1 MDAGTIHDEHRTILG
16 QVRELSEDLEGYEV
30 EKRADQFA
38 WKVRDLGLKLKRH
51 FQGERECLYGRLLRE
66 GDAVTRSLTQVCITD
81 ARAAEEELDGY
92 LRQWM
97 VPLHI
102 QRDPLGFRM
111 ATRTL
116 LRCVGRRTGR
126 EERELLPR
134 LRELEGRLQA
144 HRPGATC
151 A

>member
-1 MDAGTIHDEHRTILG
+1 MDATLIHDEHRSILG
-16 QVRELSEDLEGYEV
+16 QVRDLSEDLEGYEV

-38 WKVRDLGLKLKRH
+38 WKVRDLGMKLKRH
-51 FQGERECLYGRLLRE
+51 FQGEREGLYGRLLRE
-66 GDAVTRSLTQVCITD
+66 GDAVTRQLTQKALSE
-81 ARAAEEELDGY
+81 ARMAEEELEGF

-97 VPLHI
+97 LPQAI
-102 QRDPLGFRM
+102 QRDPLGFRT

-116 LRCVGRRTGR
+116 LRCVGRRTGV

-134 LRELEGRLQA
+134 LRELDARAAQQ
-144 HRPGATC
+144 PGAVI

>member
-1 MDAGTIHDEHRTILG
+1 MDATLIHDEHRSILA
-16 QVRELSEDLEGYEV
+16 QVRDLSEDLEGYEV

-38 WKVRDLGLKLKRH
+38 WKVRDLGMKLKRH
-51 FQGERECLYGRLLRE
+51 FQGEREGLYGRLLRD
-66 GDAVTRSLTQVCITD
+66 GDAVTRQLTQKSLSE
-81 ARAAEEELDGY
+81 ARMAEEALEGF

-97 VPLHI
+97 LPQAI
-102 QRDPLGFRM
+102 QRDPQGFKT

-116 LRCVGRRTGR
+116 LRCVGRRTGV

-134 LRELEGRLQA
+134 LRELDAARGL
-144 HRPGATC
+144 PLGAVT

>member
-66 GDAVTRSLTQVCITD
+66 GDAVTRSLTQLCITD
-81 ARAAEEELDGY
+81 AQAAEEELDGY

-102 QRDPLGFRM
+102 QRDPQGFRT

-134 LRELEGRLQA
+134 LRELESRFHAQQ
-144 HRPGATC
+144 PGATC

>member
-1 MDAGTIHDEHRTILG
+1 MDATTIHDEHRTILG
-16 QVRELSEDLEGYEV
+16 QVRDLSEDLEGYEV

-38 WKVRDLGLKLKRH
+38 WKVRDLGLRLKQH
-51 FQGERECLYGRLLRE
+51 FRGEREGLYGRLARE
-66 GDAVTRSLTQVCITD
+66 GDAVTRSLVQVCLSE

-102 QRDPLGFRM
+102 QRDPEGFRM

-134 LRELEGRLQA
+134 LKELEAKVAAQQA
-144 HRPGATC
+144 RA
-151 A
+151 AFA

>member
-1 MDAGTIHDEHRTILG
+1 MDSATIHDEHRTILG
-16 QVRELSEDLEGYEV
+16 RVRDLSEDLEGYEV

-38 WKVRDLGLKLKRH
+38 WKVRDLGLKLKQH
-51 FQGERECLYGRLLRE
+51 FQGERNSLYGRLLRE
-66 GDAVTRSLTQVCITD
+66 GDAVTRSLTQICITE
-81 ARAAEEELDGY
+81 AKAAEEELDGY
-92 LRQWM
+92 LRHWM

-102 QRDPLGFRM
+102 QRDPEGFRM

-134 LRELEGRLQA
+134 LKELEARALA
-144 HRPGATC
+144 HPGSVYA
-151 A
+151 

>member
-1 MDAGTIHDEHRTILG
+1 MDSAVIHDEHRTILG
-16 QVRELSEDLEGYEV
+16 RVRDLSEDLEGFEV

-38 WKVRDLGLKLKRH
+38 WKVRDLGLKLKQH
-51 FQGERECLYGRLLRE
+51 FQGERNSLYGRLLRE
-66 GDAVTRSLTQVCITD
+66 GDAVTRSLTQICITE
-81 ARAAEEELDGY
+81 AKAAEEELDGY

-102 QRDPLGFRM
+102 QRDPEGFRM

-134 LRELEGRLQA
+134 LKELEARAQA
-144 HRPGATC
+144 HPGSVYA
-151 A
+151 